1 MTLFQYIEH
10 TEVIGNIEDNN
21 ILVKFFKS
29 RCEILDEE
37 ELTYSFI
44 KYIHLCL
51 VNHAGKY
58 YKKKFN
64 NSHLISY
71 EESVTE
77 ALLQN
82 STGLDRQKSLNP
94 VEFLEEKSLYEMVN
108 DSLTNLSG
116 EELAILYM
124 KYFLKKSDREIGTLI
139 GISSQAV
146 SKRKRKIVQKIRKKI

>member
-1 MTLFQYIEH
+1 M
-10 TEVIGNIEDNN
+10 N
-21 ILVKFFKS
+21 
-29 RCEILDEE
+29 EE

-58 YKKKFN
+58 YKNKFN

-77 ALLQN
+77 VLLQN
-82 STGLDRQKSLNP
+82 SMGLDRQNFFNP
-94 VEFLEEKSLYEMVN
+94 EEILEEKSLYEIVN
-108 DSLTNLSG
+108 YSLTNLSD

-146 SKRKRKIVQKIRKKI
+146 SKRKRKIVQKIRKNI

>member
-1 MTLFQYIEH
+1 M
-10 TEVIGNIEDNN
+10 N
-21 ILVKFFKS
+21 
-29 RCEILDEE
+29 EE

-58 YKKKFN
+58 YENKFN

-82 STGLDRQKSLNP
+82 SVGLDRQIFFNP
-94 VEFLEEKSLYEMVN
+94 EEFLEEKSLYEIVN
-108 DSLTNLSG
+108 YSLTNLSD

-146 SKRKRKIVQKIRKKI
+146 SKRKRKIVQKIRKNI

>member
-1 MTLFQYIEH
+1 M
-10 TEVIGNIEDNN
+10 
-21 ILVKFFKS
+21 
-29 RCEILDEE
+29 
-37 ELTYSFI
+37 
-44 KYIHLCL
+44 
-51 VNHAGKY
+51 NHAGKY
-58 YKKKFN
+58 YENKFN

-82 STGLDRQKSLNP
+82 SVGLDRQNFFNP
-94 VEFLEEKSLYEMVN
+94 EEFLEEKSLYEIVN
-108 DSLTNLSG
+108 YSLTNLSD

-146 SKRKRKIVQKIRKKI
+146 SKRKRKIVQKIRKNI